1 MALSKIN
8 SRAIT
13 DLTISADDL
22 ASGSI
27 TNAKIATNAID
38 SDNYVDGSIDT
49 AHLSNNAVT
58 SDKIDTTV
66 ASTGKSIAMSLVFG

>member
-1 MALSKIN
+1 MAISKIN

-27 TNAKIATNAID
+27 TTAKLADTSITTAKIE
-38 SDNYVDGSIDT
+38 
-49 AHLSNNAVT
+49 NNAVT
-58 SDKIDTTV
+58 KDKVDTTV